1 MVMDCE
7 DTLRSGDT
15 IVLSL
20 QVYLHPNAFTKKTS
34 KLSGSNKISQSQ
46 ETEQEKQLSDRRDA
60 LMNIFYNT
68 HLEPVESND
77 ITKRHRQQGT
87 IIDNKSQ
94 VEHFKQAASQVNKSD
109 KGNKKDDTVINIDDS
124 SDEDCAPIVQKTA
137 SAGSSDSR
145 DDENAQDK
153 VNDEQ
158 LSVVYSRAGNTG
170 RNLLPIDP
178 PDSFHLT
185 LRNYQKEALRWVSDC
200 LANIL

>member
-1 MVMDCE
+1 M
-7 DTLRSGDT
+7 
-15 IVLSL
+15 LSL
-20 QVYLHPNAFTKKTS
+20 QVYLHPNAFTKKTDN
-34 KLSGSNKISQSQ
+34 LSGSNKVSQSQ

-60 LMNIFYNT
+60 LMKIFQNT

-77 ITKRHRQQGT
+77 ITRKHRKQGT

-109 KGNKKDDTVINIDDS
+109 KVNKKDSTVINIDDS
-124 SDEDCAPIVQKTA
+124 SDEDCAPPIQKTA

-170 RNLLPIDP
+170 RNLQPIDP

-185 LRNYQKEALRWVSDC
+185 LRNYQREALRWVFDY
-200 LANIL
+200 LADML